1 MTRLTVYIGCLCLV
15 FMALFSPSTLASGDA
30 ILVRAFINADAPY
43 PQSHASTIV
52 ETTDGR
58 LVAAWFG
65 GLHEKHPEVAIYVA
79 HHDGDAWQPA
89 VAVADGRQADGSQ
102 LPTWNPVLF
111 QPVGGPLHLFYKVG
125 PNPQEWWG
133 VLKTSDDGGETWS
146 EPRRLPDGLL
156 GPIKNKPVI
165 SGMGAWIAPSST
177 EGPEGWRLRFERS
190 EDQGATWTAGP
201 TIDPGPGIDAIQ
213 PSILFHADG
222 RLQAVARTR
231 QGALAASWSS
241 DRGKTWSPMAAIELP
256 NPNAGTDAVT
266 LADGRQLL
274 VYNHAA
280 HNPSTPGKGPRYPLS
295 IALSEDGI
303 RWRRV
308 LDIEEAALREGYA
321 YPAVIQ
327 GGDGRV
333 HITYTVAR
341 EKIRHVVVD
350 PARLEP

>member
-1 MTRLTVYIGCLCLV
+1 MPAPRFPLSIAALCL
-15 FMALFSPSTLASGDA
+15 LISTTTTRADDA
-30 ILVRAFINADAPY
+30 VLERVLINADAPY

-52 ETTDGR
+52 ETSGGQ

-79 HHDGDAWQPA
+79 HHDGDGWQPA

-111 QPVGGPLHLFYKVG
+111 QPDGGPLHLFYKVG

-321 YPAVIQ
+321 YPTVIQ